1 MSDLTLTLLRLGFLA
16 MLWAFVL
23 IGISVMR
30 TDLFGIKPAKEG
42 PADGAASAQPK
53 ATKPAKPSRKAP
65 KTVAVTEGALS
76 GTTLT
81 LGADQIT
88 LGRAS
93 ENSLVLEDDYV
104 SSRHARLYPY
114 QGDWIVEDLGSTNG
128 TYIGTDKV
136 TEPTVVKAGTRIK
149 VGRTVL
155 ELRK

>member
-1 MSDLTLTLLRLGFLA
+1 VSDLTLTLLRLGFLA
-16 MLWAFVL
+16 LLWTFVL

-30 TDLFGIKPAKEG
+30 TDMFGIKPAKEAAA
-42 PADGAASAQPK
+42 PAATGQPK
-53 ATKPAKPSRKAP
+53 AAKPAKPSRKAP
-65 KTVAVTEGALS
+65 KTVAVTEGALT

-88 LGRAS
+88 MGRAS
-93 ENSLVLEDDYV
+93 DNSLVLDDDYV

-114 QGDWIVEDLGSTNG
+114 QGDWVVEDLGSTNG

-136 TEPTVVKAGTRIK
+136 TEPTVVKAGTRVK